1 MSDVLLCE
9 KKSLKNRSLAKI
21 NSLKQRGSILVYCLS
36 LLALLALIISYSF
49 NASRISSEKTR
60 LQNTSDAAA
69 FSVATVEYR
78 DLNFKFC

>member
-1 MSDVLLCE
+1 MPDVLSWE
-9 KKSLKNRSLAKI
+9 KKSLKNRSLAKV
-21 NSLKQRGSILVYCLS
+21 NSMKQSGSILVYCLS

-69 FSVATVEYR
+69 YSVAAVEYR
-78 DLNFKFC
+78 DLNFQFC